1 MLIPRPT
8 TLAVVLLLALACVP
22 PAAACDAGS
31 CPLLTQSQD
40 SVRTKGGFGLDV
52 SFRTM
57 NADRYVGRPGA
68 ASPLVDLDN
77 GRLIGNHERDASMD
91 HDTLQLDLSYGL
103 TNRLTLV
110 GALPLMN
117 RRSHAH
123 YDFRPIDA
131 PEGEVFHE
139 HGPIPPQWVLS
150 SDEIVHRENGLG
162 DVQLGATY
170 AVLWSA
176 RQSLVARAIVELP
189 TGSYRDVDLFG
200 YIDRPDVQSGSGST
214 DFVGSLQ
221 YQHGIGSSAFGLV
234 ASGMYRT
241 NGESPLGYR
250 FGEDASFGLGLTHS
264 SSSRFRW
271 SAQFAWRF
279 VGMDSLLGQSVP
291 ATGITTLS
299 LVPGVRVRVSP
310 RSVLYSYAKI
320 PITTSTGG
328 APLAPTFDLAIGVGT
343 RF

>member
-1 MLIPRPT
+1 MLAPRPMAF
-8 TLAVVLLLALACVP
+8 AVVSLLALAHVRL
-22 PAAACDAGS
+22 ALACDAGS

-57 NADRYVGRPGA
+57 SADRYVGRAGA

-77 GRLIGNHERDASMD
+77 GRLIGNHERDSSMS
-91 HDTLQLDLSYGL
+91 HDLLQLDLSYGL
-103 TNRLTLV
+103 TSRLTLV

-123 YDFRPIDA
+123 YEFRPVDA
-131 PEGEVFHE
+131 PAGDLYHE
-139 HGPIPPQWVLS
+139 HGPVPPTWVLGT
-150 SDEIVHRENGLG
+150 DAIVHSENGLG

-170 AVLWSA
+170 AALWSA
-176 RQSLVARAIVELP
+176 RQSLVVRAIVELP
-189 TGSYRDVDLFG
+189 TGSYQDVDVFG

-221 YQHGIGSSAFGLV
+221 YQRGIGSSAFGLV
-234 ASGMYRT
+234 AAGMYRT
-241 NGESPLGYR
+241 NGASPLGYQ
-250 FGEDASFGLGLTHS
+250 FGDDVSFGIGLTRS

-279 VGMDSLLGQSVP
+279 VDPDSLLGQSVP

-299 LVPGVRVRVSP
+299 LVPGVRVRVTP
-310 RSVLYSYAKI
+310 RSVLYSYVKI

-328 APLAPTFDLAIGVGT
+328 APLAPTLDLAVGVGT